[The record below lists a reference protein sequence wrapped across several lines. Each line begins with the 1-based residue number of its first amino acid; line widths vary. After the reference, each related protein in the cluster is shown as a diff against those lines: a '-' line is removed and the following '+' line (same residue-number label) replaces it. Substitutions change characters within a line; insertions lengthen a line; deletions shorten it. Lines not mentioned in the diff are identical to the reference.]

1 MAGRAK
7 LRLNKYRNVKTVVDG
22 ITFDS
27 KAEARRYSELK
38 LLERANE
45 IRDLKLQPRY
55 PLAIGDRPISIRNK
69 HGVKRKVV
77 YIADFE
83 YVIEHSEYHHPAM
96 RYEKIIEDV
105 KGYDTPTSR
114 LKRGIVEAQY
124 GIRVREVR

>member
-1 MAGRAK
+1 MAGRTS
-7 LRLNKYRNVKTVVDG
+7 LRLKANKYKNIETIVDG
-22 ITFDS
+22 IRFQS

-55 PLAIGDRPISIRNK
+55 PLMCGDRPISIRNK

-83 YVIEHSEYHHPAM
+83 YVDKFGVFIV
-96 RYEKIIEDV
+96 EDV

-114 LKRGIVEAQY
+114 LKRGILEAQY
-124 GIRVREVR
+124 GIVVSEIR

>member
-77 YIADFE
+77 YIADFQ
-83 YVIEHSEYHHPAM
+83 
-96 RYEKIIEDV
+96 YEQAGEIFIEDV